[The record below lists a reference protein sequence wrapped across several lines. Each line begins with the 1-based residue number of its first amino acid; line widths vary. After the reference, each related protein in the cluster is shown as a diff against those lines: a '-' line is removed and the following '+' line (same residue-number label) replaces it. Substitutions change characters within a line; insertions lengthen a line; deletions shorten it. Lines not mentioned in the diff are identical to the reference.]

1 MASKMTNKM
10 AHKLH
15 APVKKKKKKK
25 TRNERDSE
33 INTR

>member
-10 AHKLH
+10 AQKLH
-15 APVKKKKKKK
+15 APVKKKKK

-33 INTR
+33 INTG